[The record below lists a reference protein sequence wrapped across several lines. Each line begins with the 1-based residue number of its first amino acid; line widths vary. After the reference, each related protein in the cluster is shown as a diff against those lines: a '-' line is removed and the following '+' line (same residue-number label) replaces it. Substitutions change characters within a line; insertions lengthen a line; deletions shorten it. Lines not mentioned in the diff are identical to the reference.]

1 LNSNLESYKHKKDL
15 IEELDFYKSIILKKL
30 DDGEINSASE
40 KVNSAKILI
49 DEHLDCFELEQQICE
64 FDDLRDEINTE
75 LSKYRMLYER
85 RFHNL
90 LKERLNESNL
100 ENFSKLLAM
109 LKNDIDHNLDK
120 YNLMDISSS
129 INNYFR
135 FIKKIYEIL
144 SCYKVLNYHDA
155 SEKIFEFVRD
165 IKSKDFPNL
174 KVLISSIYKNLINN
188 RLFEYS
194 KECEKL
200 TLSDLS
206 KKMAINQERLLNFIN
221 FIKNQRVS
229 PIKDYIPTT
238 QEVIF
243 KHPELE
249 NIKNL

>member
-1 LNSNLESYKHKKDL
+1 MKFNINPEYYKQKKDL
-15 IEELDFYKSIILKKL
+15 IEELNYYKSVILKKIN
-30 DDGEINSASE
+30 DGEINSATE

-49 DEHLDCFELEQQICE
+49 EEHQDSFDLEKQRLE
-64 FDDLRDEINTE
+64 FSDLRDKITIE
-75 LSKYRMLYER
+75 LQKYRIIYQR
-85 RFHNL
+85 RFNNL

-120 YNLMDISSS
+120 YNLMDISAS
-129 INNYFR
+129 ISNYFR

-155 SEKIFEFVRD
+155 SGKIFDFVRD
-165 IKSKDFPNL
+165 IKSEDFPNL

-188 RLFEYS
+188 RLFEFS
-194 KECEKL
+194 RDCDKL
-200 TLSDLS
+200 SLSDLS
-206 KKMAINQERLLNFIN
+206 KRLSINQKRLLDYIALL
-221 FIKNQRVS
+221 KNQYKS

-243 KHPELE
+243 KHPEL
-249 NIKNL
+249 

>member
-1 LNSNLESYKHKKDL
+1 MNFNSNLQSYKQKKIL
-15 IEELDFYKSIILKKL
+15 IEELDFYKSIILKKIN
-30 DDGEINSASE
+30 DGEINSASE

-49 DEHLDCFELEQQICE
+49 EEHLDSFDLEGQLLE
-64 FDDLRDEINTE
+64 FDELKDKINVE

-135 FIKKIYEIL
+135 FIKKIYEIF

-155 SEKIFEFVRD
+155 SDKIFDFVRD
-165 IKSKDFPNL
+165 VKSEDFPNL
-174 KVLISSIYKNLINN
+174 KVLISSIYKNLLNN
-188 RLFEYS
+188 RLFEFS
-194 KECEKL
+194 KECDKL
-200 TLSDLS
+200 SLSELS
-206 KKMAINQERLLNFIN
+206 RRMSINQERLLNFIN
-221 FIKNQRVS
+221 LIKKQSKS

-243 KHPELE
+243 KSPEL
-249 NIKNL
+249 L